1 MLNHTKEELRNGNLT
16 LGIGLVQSRVV
27 EVAPLMKTAGFDWLF
42 LDLEHGAM
50 STETVSQISAMAI
63 KTSITPIVRIPIG
76 GYTMVS
82 RLLDNAAMGI
92 VLPHVETAMDA
103 QKLVDVARFPPLGS
117 RGVGGPIV
125 QFDYSNP
132 NLFDLTNEL
141 NEQTL
146 LVAMVETPSA
156 IASIDE
162 IASVEGIDVIM
173 IGTNDLALASGCP
186 QDFGNPIIVSAY
198 EKVAEAC
205 KKHNKFLGSG
215 GVKDAD
221 IAKKY
226 IKMGAKF
233 FLAGQDI
240 GFLMS
245 ASLDRVNALRGI
257 K

>member
-1 MLNHTKEELRNGNLT
+1 MLNHTKEKLRNGKLT
-16 LGIGLVQSRVV
+16 LGIGLVQSRTV

-63 KTSITPIVRIPIG
+63 KTNITPIVRIPIG

-92 VLPHVETAMDA
+92 VLPHVENAMEA
-103 QKLVDVARFPPLGS
+103 QKLVDVARFSPMGS

-125 QFDYSNP
+125 QFDYTNP
-132 NLFDLTNEL
+132 NLLELTSQL
-141 NEQTL
+141 NDQTL

-156 IASIDE
+156 IAAIDE

-186 QDFGNPIIVSAY
+186 QDFGNPLIVNAY

-205 KKHNKFLGSG
+205 KKYNKFLGSG

-221 IAKKY
+221 IAKQY

-245 ASLDRVNALRGI
+245 ASLDRANALRGI